1 MKLHYALAALAVAAM
16 SFGASAQVTDVTTQY
31 LGADAGFNGPE
42 YNFDKNASG
51 SIDQQSAELKGAEG
65 WSHNDLAGYWALGT
79 VEYGSQVKLKG
90 QGVVP
95 TEGYMG
101 SEGGCLGLAAAWS
114 ATVYVYHEVT
124 LPAGKYT
131 LNVPTYNCST
141 SGKNPKNVEQNL
153 TGWIPD
159 NGTAVMNPLT
169 TFDKDTWVLQKIQF
183 TLTEETTGKIQL
195 GYKSPNKGSDEN
207 VQLAIDYV
215 QLMYEP
221 LTGSPA
227 NLLTNASFANNAQE
241 WVNYAKNGETTIAD
255 GVVTVT
261 STGRDNIVAQPI
273 YLNANKSY
281 TFIAKYKTNGY
292 ENNGAFAGFWNW
304 NGSAQSYTAGAY
316 ADYPAVNDW
325 TQISSTIKVGDK
337 GASKAVVLSV
347 VGNGKEVSYKDV
359 EVIENPVLSINGLG
373 IVNNPITVASNF
385 EGFDLFYQAPEGELT
400 AGDTF
405 TPTVAG
411 EYKVAAKYKGI
422 TVAESSIVI
431 LEGTVYNDDNLM
443 KDAIIGHLATTA
455 PTAPWLAYNTESNE
469 LGGGNGWVFRNTN
482 GESGTAHGTGA
493 TQLFLR
499 WDNSNSVWVYAYE
512 ITLPAGHTY
521 KFTCD
526 ATTNDN
532 KSNDLIVGV
541 TKDLANAVELP
552 GSSSYSL
559 NDVNSDKLWT
569 APVKVEKTFDTTD
582 ASENTKYYIVFKST
596 NLGGNII
603 IRIANVSLVD
613 EGEIP
618 VTVPTLKVNGAE
630 HTSNVIKTEEAI
642 KISFDVVDGVEVY
655 YKWTPV
661 ANTNALAEEE
671 GDGFTLY
678 REPINLDGKGT
689 LQYYAKQYGRTS
701 DIKTLN
707 VDTTTGVAV
716 IGVEAAKAE
725 YFTLEGV
732 RVDGNDLTP
741 GVYVVRRGA
750 KAEKILVK

>member
-16 SFGASAQVTDVTTQY
+16 SFGASAQVTDVTAQY

-42 YNFDKNASG
+42 YNFDKNATG
-51 SIDQQSAELKGAEG
+51 EVNNNQVTVQG
-65 WSHNDLAGYWALGT
+65 WSHNNLSGDWGLGT
-79 VEYGSQVKLKG
+79 VEYGSQVLLKG
-90 QGVVP
+90 QSKVP
-95 TEGYMG
+95 AEGYEG
-101 SEGGCLGLAAAWS
+101 STGGCLGMAAAWGG
-114 ATVYVYHEVT
+114 TVYVYQEVT

-131 LNVPTYNCST
+131 LNVPTYNCSSKIT
-141 SGKNPKNVEQNL
+141 ELGANQ
-153 TGWIPD
+153 TGWVPD
-159 NGTAVMNPLT
+159 NGTSVISSMLSISTNA
-169 TFDKDTWVLQKIQF
+169 WALQKVQF
-183 TLTEETTGKIQL
+183 TLTEETKGQIRV
-195 GYKSPNKGSDEN
+195 GYSARGGQGSGN
-207 VQLAIDYV
+207 NAQLAFDHV

-221 LTGSPA
+221 LTGTPS

-261 STGRDNIVAQPI
+261 SMGGDNIVSQPI

-281 TFIAKYKTNGY
+281 TFIAKYKTNSY

-304 NGSAQSYTAGAY
+304 NGSAQYFAAGAY

-337 GASKAVVLSV
+337 GVSKAVVLSV

-411 EYKVAAKYKGI
+411 EYKVTAKYKGV

-469 LGGGNGWVFRNTN
+469 LGGGNGWAFRNTN
-482 GESGTAHGTGA
+482 GENGTAHGTGA

-618 VTVPTLKVNGAE
+618 VTVPALKVNGAE
-630 HTSNVIKTEEAI
+630 HTSNVIQTEEAI
-642 KISFDVVDGVEVY
+642 EISFDVVDGVEVY

-661 ANTNALAEEE
+661 ANTNVLADEE

-678 REPINLDGKGT
+678 RDPINLDGKGT
-689 LQYYAKQYGRTS
+689 FQYYARQYGRTS
-701 DIKTLN
+701 EIKTLN

-716 IGVEAAKAE
+716 IGAEASEAE
-725 YFTLEGV
+725 FFTLEGV

>member
-16 SFGASAQVTDVTTQY
+16 SFGASAQVEDVTAQY

-42 YNFDKNASG
+42 YNFDKNATG
-51 SIDQQSAELKGAEG
+51 EVNNNQVTVQG
-65 WSHNDLAGYWALGT
+65 WSHNNLSGDWGLGT
-79 VEYGSQVKLKG
+79 VEYGSQVLLKG
-90 QGVVP
+90 QSKVP
-95 TEGYMG
+95 AEGYEG
-101 SEGGCLGLAAAWS
+101 STGGCLGMAAAWGG
-114 ATVYVYHEVT
+114 TVYVYQEVT

-131 LNVPTYNCST
+131 LNVPTYNCSSKIT
-141 SGKNPKNVEQNL
+141 ELGANQ
-153 TGWIPD
+153 TGWVAD
-159 NGTAVMNPLT
+159 NGTSVISSTLSISTNA
-169 TFDKDTWVLQKIQF
+169 WALQKVQF
-183 TLTEETTGKIQL
+183 TLTEETKGQIRV
-195 GYKSPNKGSDEN
+195 GYSARGGQGSGN
-207 VQLAIDYV
+207 NAQLAFDYV

-347 VGNGKEVSYKDV
+347 VGNEKEVSYKDV

-411 EYKVAAKYKGI
+411 EYKVTAKYKGV

-469 LGGGNGWVFRNTN
+469 FGGGNGWAFRNTN
-482 GESGTAHGTGA
+482 GENGTAHGTGA

-618 VTVPTLKVNGAE
+618 VTVPALKVNGAE
-630 HTSNVIKTEEAI
+630 HTSNVIQTEEAI
-642 KISFDVVDGVEVY
+642 EISFDVVDGVEVY

-661 ANTNALAEEE
+661 ANTNVLADEE

-689 LQYYAKQYGRTS
+689 FQYYARQYGRTS
-701 DIKTLN
+701 EIKTLN

-716 IGVEAAKAE
+716 IGAEASEAE
-725 YFTLEGV
+725 FFTLEGV